1 MSKRTSL
8 LAVEIL
14 SPVVLFAAWWYLSLD
29 STSPF
34 LPPLKHLVEVFKETW
49 TLERIQHDVVPSM
62 MNFGIGFIL
71 AGIIGTALGL
81 VLGLNRPARRA
92 TAPTIDFLRSI
103 PAPAIISVMIILLGF
118 GVTMKITAITF
129 ASTFPVLL
137 NTIDGVRGVDQQQ
150 LEMARAYRL
159 RRRDEVFKIILPAAT
174 PQIFVGLR
182 TSLAVALAV
191 MAFSEMFAGTD
202 GLGFFII
209 FAQATYRT
217 SEMYAGV
224 FMLGLLGYAVNLL
237 FLATERRIL
246 RWHRGW
252 RASELEAQG
261 GH

>member
-1 MSKRTSL
+1 
-8 LAVEIL
+8 
-14 SPVVLFAAWWYLSLD
+14 
-29 STSPF
+29 
-34 LPPLKHLVEVFKETW
+34 
-49 TLERIQHDVVPSM
+49 
-62 MNFGIGFIL
+62 
-71 AGIIGTALGL
+71 
-81 VLGLNRPARRA
+81 VLGLYRPARRA

-118 GVTMKITAITF
+118 GDGMKIVAITF

-159 RRRDEVFKIILPAAT
+159 RRRDEIFRITLPAAT
-174 PQIFVGLR
+174 PQIFAGLR

-224 FMLGLLGYAVNLL
+224 FMLGLLGYAVNLI
-237 FLATERRIL
+237 FVTTERRIL

-252 RASELEAQG
+252 RASELETHG
-261 GH
+261 GQ